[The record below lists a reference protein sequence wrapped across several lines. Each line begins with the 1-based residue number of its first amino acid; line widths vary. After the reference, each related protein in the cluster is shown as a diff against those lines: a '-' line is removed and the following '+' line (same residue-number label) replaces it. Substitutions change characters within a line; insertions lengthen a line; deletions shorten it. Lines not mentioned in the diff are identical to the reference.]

1 MPSVAG
7 VIWAVAV
14 WDGAKSP
21 ISHIVKAVNERNA
34 RKKRGFLC
42 VDFMVL
48 LVDDISYTLI
58 IAKVRQ
64 RPLTVPKSVNPPG
77 NEFPG

>member
-14 WDGAKSP
+14 WDGAESP
-21 ISHIVKAVNERNA
+21 NSHIVKAVKERKV

-48 LVDDISYTLI
+48 LVDDIDFTLI
-58 IAKVRQ
+58 IAKAHQ

>member
-7 VIWAVAV
+7 VIWAVAI

-21 ISHIVKAVNERNA
+21 ISQIVKAVNERKV

-42 VDFMVL
+42 VDFMIFL
-48 LVDDISYTLI
+48 S
-58 IAKVRQ
+58 R
-64 RPLTVPKSVNPPG
+64 
-77 NEFPG
+77 

>member
-7 VIWAVAV
+7 VIWAVAI

-21 ISHIVKAVNERNA
+21 ISHIVKAVKERNVK
-34 RKKRGFLC
+34 KKRGFLC

-48 LVDDISYTLI
+48 LVDDIDFTLI

-64 RPLTVPKSVNPPG
+64 RPLTVPRSAR
-77 NEFPG
+77 E

>member
-14 WDGAKSP
+14 WDGGKSP
-21 ISHIVKAVNERNA
+21 ISHIVKAVNERKV

-42 VDFMVL
+42 VDFMVFL
-48 LVDDISYTLI
+48 IYVMTLVNSSTN
-58 IAKVRQ
+58 K
-64 RPLTVPKSVNPPG
+64 
-77 NEFPG
+77 F

>member
-21 ISHIVKAVNERNA
+21 ISHIAKAVNERKV

-42 VDFMVL
+42 VDFMVFL
-48 LVDDISYTLI
+48 S
-58 IAKVRQ
+58 R
-64 RPLTVPKSVNPPG
+64 
-77 NEFPG
+77 

>member
-7 VIWAVAV
+7 VIWAVAI

-21 ISHIVKAVNERNA
+21 ISHIAKAVNERKL

-42 VDFMVL
+42 VDFMVF
-48 LVDDISYTLI
+48 LI
-58 IAKVRQ
+58 YVMMLINSSTNK
-64 RPLTVPKSVNPPG
+64 L
-77 NEFPG
+77 

>member
-14 WDGAKSP
+14 WDAAKSP
-21 ISHIVKAVNERNA
+21 NSHIVKAVNERKV

-42 VDFMVL
+42 VDFMVFL
-48 LVDDISYTLI
+48 IYVMTLI
-58 IAKVRQ
+58 NSSTNK
-64 RPLTVPKSVNPPG
+64 L
-77 NEFPG
+77 

>member
-14 WDGAKSP
+14 WDGAKIP
-21 ISHIVKAVNERNA
+21 NSHIAKAVNERKV

-42 VDFMVL
+42 VDFIVFL
-48 LVDDISYTLI
+48 S
-58 IAKVRQ
+58 R
-64 RPLTVPKSVNPPG
+64 
-77 NEFPG
+77 